1 MYKAVCPACGEDI
14 EFEDSF
20 QVGQS
25 TVCPKCLELLAVV
38 MTEPLIFDFY
48 TFASTA
54 PQWFDA
60 EKQEAA
66 KKHERKNKH
75 RDVDLFDRD
84 DEISWGKSGKKSR
97 NKNRNNWL

>member
-14 EFEDSF
+14 EFEESF

-38 MTEPLIFDFY
+38 MTDPLIFDFY
-48 TFASTA
+48 TFASTE

-75 RDVDLFDRD
+75 RHDEVDDQEDDLFRR
-84 DEISWGKSGKKSR
+84 KSSKKI
-97 NKNRNNWL
+97 

>member
-1 MYKAVCPACGEDI
+1 MYNAVCPACGEDI
-14 EFEDSF
+14 EFEESY
-20 QVGQS
+20 QVGQN

-38 MTEPLIFDFY
+38 MTDPLIFDLY
-48 TFASTA
+48 TFANSA

-75 RDVDLFDRD
+75 RHEEIDGRD
-84 DEISWGKSGKKSR
+84 EELNWGKSGKKSKL
-97 NKNRNNWL
+97 KNNHNW

>member
-48 TFASTA
+48 SFASTA

-66 KKHERKNKH
+66 KKHERKHKH
-75 RDVDLFDRD
+75 RRDDVDELED
-84 DEISWGKSGKKSR
+84 DLLRRKSSKKIR
-97 NKNRNNWL
+97 NKTRLDW